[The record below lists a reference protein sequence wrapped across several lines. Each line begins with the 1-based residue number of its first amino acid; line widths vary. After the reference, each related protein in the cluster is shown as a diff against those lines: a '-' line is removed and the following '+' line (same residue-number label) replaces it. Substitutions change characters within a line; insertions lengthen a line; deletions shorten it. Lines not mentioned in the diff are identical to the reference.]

1 MLRREKVFKKEN
13 SIQNLSPPTH
23 KKKRRI
29 LKKQSYS
36 LPSYYLLCKDEKY
49 YYYPAYKKESTIKN
63 AKIAEKSPL
72 FYGVFSVY
80 MIQQFPSDF
89 SVAGTK
95 ETLFFEIL
103 RPHHYPL
110 KKNLNF

>member
-23 KKKRRI
+23 KKEKN
-29 LKKQSYS
+29 LKKNKVTAF
-36 LPSYYLLCKDEKY
+36 LHIIYYAKMKNTTTIQHI
-49 YYYPAYKKESTIKN
+49 KKESTIKN